1 MSTKLHL
8 SLLLSIY
15 LLALSCNSTKPQL
28 LAETKQITTL
38 MEEQEASWNNG
49 NIEGFMKY
57 YWKSDSLTFIGSS
70 GINYGW
76 KTTLDNYNK
85 SYKTKSEM
93 GILTFSNKSIKQLS
107 KSYIHVIGKWH
118 LKRLAPLDDL
128 EGHYTL
134 VWKKINGHWVII
146 SDHSS

>member
-8 SLLLSIY
+8 LLILSIC
-15 LLALSCNSTKPQL
+15 LLALSCNSTNPQL
-28 LAETKQITTL
+28 LDETKQISAL
-38 MEEQEASWNNG
+38 MEEQEESWNNG
-49 NIEGFMKY
+49 DLKGFMKH
-57 YWKSDSLTFIGSS
+57 YWKSDSLTFIGSP

-76 KTTLDNYNK
+76 QTTLDSYNK
-85 SYKTKSEM
+85 SYKNKSEM
-93 GILTFSNKSIKQLS
+93 GILTFSNKSLKQLS
-107 KSYIHVIGKWH
+107 KGYIHVIGKWH

-134 VWKKINGHWVII
+134 VWEKKSGNWVII

>member
-1 MSTKLHL
+1 MLTKLHL
-8 SLLLSIY
+8 LLILSIC
-15 LLALSCNSTKPQL
+15 LLALSCNSTNSQL
-28 LAETKQITTL
+28 LDETKQISAL
-38 MEEQEASWNNG
+38 MEEQEESWSNG
-49 NIEGFMKY
+49 DLEGFMKH

-76 KTTLDNYNK
+76 QKTLDNYNK
-85 SYKTKSEM
+85 SYKNKSEM

-107 KSYIHVIGKWH
+107 KNYIHVIGQWY

-134 VWKKINGHWVII
+134 VWEKKKGNWVII